1 MRKRLLAGTLF
12 TTLALSA
19 TPTLAQHSVARQ
31 WNEALLE
38 TIGSDYA
45 DPTIHARN
53 LFHTSIALYDAWA
66 VYGDGPE
73 QTYLL
78 GQTVGG
84 FTVPFAGVPRPDDV
98 EAARRQA
105 MSYAAYRLIE
115 HRFVDSPG
123 SESIFSPI
131 DVLMA
136 DLGYEPAFTSTDYAD
151 GNPAALGNYIAQ
163 NLIQFGLQDG
173 SNEQFTYNNRF
184 TRLSI
189 RLYPLPCRATTA
201 LSTPISGSPSVL
213 THTNLSSPPTGV

>member
-1 MRKRLLAGTLF
+1 MPSSCGIEDFLPVRSLLP
-12 TTLALSA
+12 SPCPA

-38 TIGSDYA
+38 TIGSDHAY
-45 DPTIHARN
+45 PSIQARN

-78 GQTVGG
+78 GQTVGD
-84 FTVPFAGVPRPDDV
+84 FTVPFVGVPRPDDV

-115 HRFVDSPG
+115 YRFADSPG

-136 DLGYEPAFTSTDYAD
+136 DLGYDPAFTST
-151 GNPAALGNYIAQ
+151 GLRRRRPRGLGQ
-163 NLIQFGLQDG
+163 LHRPESD
-173 SNEQFTYNNRF
+173 
-184 TRLSI
+184 SI
-189 RLYPLPCRATTA
+189 WLAGRIPQPFLHAYE
-201 LSTPISGSPSVL
+201 SISGSCPAG
-213 THTNLSSPPTGV
+213 T